1 MTLVTRIL
9 FETRSVVAPL
19 ALVLLVNLGVYA
31 FVVYPLEAKAAN
43 AEERAASADQSL
55 QSAKRDLAAA
65 LALAT
70 GKTRADQEL
79 TTFYG
84 KVLPENF
91 SSALRLTYT
100 RVPVLARKLNLKFE
114 TRAEEVDKATVKDQR
129 YGRIKTRIVLQGD
142 YEAIRRFVY
151 QLETAPEFVI
161 IDDVALAQSETDKPL
176 TLTLALSTYYRL
188 GADGT

>member
-1 MTLVTRIL
+1 MTLLKRIL

-43 AEERAASADQSL
+43 AEERAASAEQSL